1 MSAANNT
8 AARGFDRSAA
18 GAYDIHARVQSM
30 MAKRLADSVALLT
43 DESEMTEL
51 RILEVGCGTG
61 SLTEILDEKWPC
73 SCITAVDV
81 SPAMIEAAERRM
93 LRTAGDNLLRRG
105 SRRDN
110 MRFVQADIEMWAEQ
124 APAGSFD
131 LILSN
136 ACFQWLREPASTLR
150 HLRRLLSPGGFL
162 AFATFG
168 PDTFRELHESFDQA
182 YRAVGRAPQRHG
194 LSFQT
199 REDWLSQM
207 KTAGLSEIR
216 SERSDYIEKH
226 PSPRD
231 FLLSVKALGAS
242 SSEAEVPGVAL
253 SRQLFAAMFRHY
265 ENHFGIPEGVTA
277 TYDLLMFQGSTAP
290 DRV

>member
-8 AARGFDRSAA
+8 VARRFDRSAE
-18 GAYDIHARVQSM
+18 GPYDVHARVQSV
-30 MAKRLADSVALLT
+30 MAKRLADSVTLMT
-43 DESEMTEL
+43 DKSDMGEL
-51 RILEVGCGTG
+51 RILEIGCGTG
-61 SLTEILDEKWPC
+61 SLTEILNEKWPC

-81 SPAMIEAAERRM
+81 SPAMIKAAERRM
-93 LRTAGDNLLRRG
+93 LRTAGDDSLRSG
-105 SRRDN
+105 SRRDSL
-110 MRFVQADIEMWAEQ
+110 RFVQADIEMWTKH

-136 ACFQWLREPASTLR
+136 ACFQWLRDPAATLR
-150 HLRRLLSPGGFL
+150 YLQRLLSPGGLL

-168 PDTFRELHESFDQA
+168 PDTFRELHQSFERA
-182 YRAVGRAPQRHG
+182 YRTIGRTPQRHG

-207 KTAGLSEIR
+207 RAAGLSEIR
-216 SERSDYIEKH
+216 SERSDYMDEH

-242 SSEAEVPGVAL
+242 SSEAEVPGVTL
-253 SRQLFAAMFRHY
+253 SRQLFTAMFRHY
-265 ENHFGIPEGVTA
+265 ENHFGIPGGVSA
-277 TYDLLMFQGSTAP
+277 TYDLLFFQGSTVP
-290 DRV
+290 GRV